1 MLDFNSNIIKE
12 QLKKYRED
20 RNYNHAFIASY
31 LQVARSTYTNYEN
44 GVRFPDVLTL
54 DKLARLYNVSIE
66 AFLYPEEL
74 YNSFKELHNLPY
86 DHDRIPEI
94 ELNRDEKHLLYYFRQ
109 LTQNN
114 QKEVSHIVQ
123 YKAENQQK

>member
-1 MLDFNSNIIKE
+1 MAEYNNIIKD

-20 RNYNHAFIASY
+20 RKYNHSFVASY

-44 GVRFPDVLTL
+44 GIRLPDVVTL

-74 YNSFKELHNLPY
+74 YNSFKELHNLSY
-86 DHDRIPEI
+86 DHDRLPEI
-94 ELNRDEKHLLYYFRQ
+94 DLNKEEKHLLYYYRQ
-109 LTQNN
+109 LTRKNK
-114 QKEVSHIVQ
+114 KEISHIVQ
-123 YKAENQQK
+123 YKVENQ

>member
-1 MLDFNSNIIKE
+1 MSSLNNNIIRE
-12 QLKKYRED
+12 QLKKYRDD
-20 RNYNHAFIASY
+20 RCYSHSFVASF

-54 DKLARLYNVSIE
+54 DRLARLYNVSIE

-86 DHDRIPEI
+86 DHNRIPTI
-94 ELNRDEKHLLYYFRQ
+94 ELDREEQLLIYYFRQ
-109 LTQNN
+109 LTPDNQN
-114 QKEVSHIVQ
+114 EVSHIIK
-123 YKAENQQK
+123 YKFENQ